1 MIRVL
6 FFARL
11 REELGESRLELCA
24 EEAGASVGELLAR
37 LRARDSRWSEALAGN
52 NLLCAVNQQQAT
64 HSDSLSDGDE
74 VAFYPPVTGG

>member
-11 REELGESRLELCA
+11 REQLGESRLELSVD
-24 EEAGASVGELLAR
+24 EAGSSVGDLLDR
-37 LRARDSRWSEALAGN
+37 LRARDANWSEALGDP
-52 NLLCAVNQQQAT
+52 NLLCAVNQQQAAR
-64 HSDSLSDGDE
+64 SEPLSDGDE

>member
-11 REELGESRLELCA
+11 REQLDVGQMELSA
-24 EEAGASVGELLAR
+24 EEAGTTVAELRQRLTARGEP
-37 LRARDSRWSEALAGN
+37 WSTALSADN
-52 NLLCAVNQQQAT
+52 VLCAVNQQQARGDEPLT
-64 HSDSLSDGDE
+64 AGDE

>member
-11 REELGESRLELCA
+11 REQLGESGLDLPA
-24 EEAGASVGELLAR
+24 EEAGASVGELLTR
-37 LRARDSRWSEALAGN
+37 LRERDPRWSEALGET
-52 NLLCAVNQQQAT
+52 NLLCAVNHQQAT
-64 HSDSLSDGDE
+64 HSDSLADGDE

>member
-11 REELGESRLELCA
+11 REQLGESRLDLPV
-24 EEAGASVGELLAR
+24 EEAGASVGELLEN
-37 LRARDSRWSEALAGN
+37 LRDRDPRWSEALGAA
-52 NLLCAVNQQQAT
+52 NLLCAVNQEQAAR
-64 HSDSLSDGDE
+64 SDKLSDGDE